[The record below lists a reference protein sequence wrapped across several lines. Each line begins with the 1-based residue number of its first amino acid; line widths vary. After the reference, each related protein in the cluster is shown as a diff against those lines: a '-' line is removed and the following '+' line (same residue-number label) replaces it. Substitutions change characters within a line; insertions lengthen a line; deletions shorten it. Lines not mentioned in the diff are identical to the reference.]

1 MQEFCGKMQRVN
13 HHLLPKT
20 LFRKHS
26 HTWEMTMV
34 CIEVFEGIN
43 DFMRYYSDYCGKIVS
58 RFSVTKCMTIWKIYH
73 SKIYDTLLVIR
84 NLTLWGFF
92 IFHFNMKYIQTLIH
106 DSAHFPSDIYL
117 KQCERLLGHINS
129 HP

>member
-26 HTWEMTMV
+26 HTWERTMV
-34 CIEVFEGIN
+34 YIEVFEGIN
-43 DFMRYYSDYCGKIVS
+43 DFMRYYSDYCGKIVL
-58 RFSVTKCMTIWKIYH
+58 RFSVTKYMNIWKIYH
-73 SKIYDTLLVIR
+73 SKICDILLVKPHIMC
-84 NLTLWGFF
+84 LV
-92 IFHFNMKYIQTLIH
+92 IFLYFNMKHIQTLIH
-106 DSAHFPSDIYL
+106 DFAHFPSDIYL